1 MQNTPHTENSD
12 TECNY
17 KLLNQK
23 QVCCISNYKT
33 MTLSETKS
41 KSENE
46 ETIHINT
53 IFLQKGKQEKEGT
66 LDLVNS
72 S

>member
-1 MQNTPHTENSD
+1 
-12 TECNY
+12 
-17 KLLNQK
+17 
-23 QVCCISNYKT
+23 

-53 IFLQKGKQEKEGT
+53 IFLQKRKIGERGHPGYGYLFLGKSLGF
-66 LDLVNS
+66 
-72 S
+72 

>member
-1 MQNTPHTENSD
+1 
-12 TECNY
+12 
-17 KLLNQK
+17 
-23 QVCCISNYKT
+23 